1 MKDEDIRNTEL
12 VDIRSGL
19 TQKGKVRTAVLLG
32 HKKGK
37 VGEVITDLGNSVLQ
51 ANPSAFWIYL
61 DSAKTST
68 PYDWCSQFA
77 RNLRTNAGV
86 PLASLAKFALTTG
99 KSLSPFKQVENVA
112 PPEPSEGTAIAGE
125 LVKNFETL
133 TQAGPNGS
141 SAPHL
146 VLAIKNFSDY
156 SDEMLAWLSDSLNQV
171 FRESKFFKGC
181 RFVFSTQQISDR
193 EKSFFNSFGF
203 ERVNLVEVE
212 PVKSPKA
219 KVASKEEVETRD
231 ILSTPKV
238 PKDPFANLPL
248 PKSLKK
254 NDLSPSLK
262 KVSTFTTDMDIKDA
276 EKLLSS
282 FSEIEKEYLF
292 LSSYPTRIS
301 RYTLEHFESARQA
314 ALTYNWLSRA
324 KSLHRTHSSKDLLL
338 DDDVRK
344 AARTLHASASP
355 EKAEQWTTLSSVLD
369 AFYGLFP
376 LDSFHWVA
384 INLQALNSF
393 DSRIIRSL
401 FDASDIDS
409 VLRFVEDYKDLL
421 VEKESRLSLS
431 EEAKIV
437 TRRYMELSE
446 KSCLA
451 GFDDRVRSLW
461 LKDQEQ
467 HKTHKAQME
476 VEKNN
481 VTSEIEDTLNQVAS
495 LKDLKESLADDFR
508 NPGRKRA
515 ERIYSFTT
523 SRALIVIGIGTVGAS
538 LLSDSIGSYHAACG
552 LALTL
557 FGFFW
562 PNVELRREAV
572 TAGGPRSN
580 LAIETQH
587 RSLNHR
593 IGSLCNRVQ
602 VMKGNLDAVEKKLV
616 KLGDT
621 PPPYLEA
628 ETEGTS

>member
-1 MKDEDIRNTEL
+1 MNEENIKKTELSDIRKGITLE
-12 VDIRSGL
+12 
-19 TQKGKVRTAVLLG
+19 GKVRTAVLLG
-32 HKKGK
+32 PINGK
-37 VGEVITDLGNSVLQ
+37 LDQVVPDLGVSVLQ
-51 ANPSAFWIYL
+51 ANPKSFWIYL
-61 DSAKTST
+61 DSAKTAS
-68 PYDWCSQFA
+68 PFDWCSQFA
-77 RNLRTNAGV
+77 RNLRTDEGV
-86 PLASLAKFALTTG
+86 PLAKLAKFALTTG
-99 KSLSPFKQVENVA
+99 KSLSPFKQVDKEGG
-112 PPEPSEGTAIAGE
+112 PQSSEGKTIAGE
-125 LVKNFETL
+125 LVKNFEAL
-133 TQAGPNGS
+133 TKSGPNGS

-146 VLAIKNFSDY
+146 VLAIKNFSGY
-156 SDEMLAWLSDSLNQV
+156 SDEMLTWLCHSLNPAI
-171 FRESKFFKGC
+171 RESKFFKGC
-181 RFVFSTQQISDR
+181 RFIFSTQEVSDR
-193 EKSFFNSFGF
+193 EMSFFNSFGF
-203 ERVNLVEVE
+203 EKVNLVEVE
-212 PVKSPKA
+212 PVKTPKINI
-219 KVASKEEVETRD
+219 EPNEQNEIND
-231 ILSTPKV
+231 PILSSEGPKTHST
-238 PKDPFANLPL
+238 NLPL

-262 KVSTFTTDMDIKDA
+262 MESSFTIDMDIKDA

-301 RYTLEHFESARQA
+301 RYTLEHFESARRA
-314 ALTYNWLSRA
+314 ALSYNWLTRA
-324 KSLHRTHSSKDLLL
+324 KSLHVTHSSKDLLL
-338 DDDVRK
+338 DDEIRT
-344 AARTLHASASP
+344 AARTLHASTSP
-355 EKAEQWTTLSSVLD
+355 VEAEEWTTLASVLD
-369 AFYGLFP
+369 AFHGLFP
-376 LDSFHWVA
+376 VDSLHWVA
-384 INLQALNSF
+384 INLQVLDSF
-393 DSRIIRSL
+393 DSRIIRNL
-401 FDASDIDS
+401 FDAGHVDS
-409 VLRFVEDYKDLL
+409 VLRFIEDCKDLI
-421 VEKESRLSLS
+421 VEKESRFSLS
-431 EEAKIV
+431 DEAKIV

-467 HKTHKAQME
+467 HKTKMAQME

-495 LKDLKESLADDFR
+495 LKDLKDNLADDFR
-508 NPGRKRA
+508 NPGGKKG

-538 LLSDSIGSYHAACG
+538 LLSESIGSYHAACG

-562 PNVELRREAV
+562 PNVELKREAV
-572 TAGGPRSN
+572 TAAGPRSN

-602 VMKGNLDAVEKKLV
+602 VMKTNLNAVEKKLL